1 LHRPQRFAID
11 GEGGLVYDL
20 GGFRYTAD
28 IPNGTVQGSRGPGKC
43 DASTVT
49 DTVMTSD
56 TVINLTTKPVIELQ
70 WNIGACFA
78 SRNTAWQTG
87 NLTVDIQVEPVGP
100 GGNSAQKLFLTLR

>member
-1 LHRPQRFAID
+1 
-11 GEGGLVYDL
+11 L

-28 IPNGTVQGSRGPGKC
+28 IPNGTVQGSQGPGKC
-43 DASTVT
+43 DASTAI

-56 TVINLTTKPVIELQ
+56 AVINLTTKPVIELQ

-78 SRNTAWQTG
+78 LRNTAWQTG